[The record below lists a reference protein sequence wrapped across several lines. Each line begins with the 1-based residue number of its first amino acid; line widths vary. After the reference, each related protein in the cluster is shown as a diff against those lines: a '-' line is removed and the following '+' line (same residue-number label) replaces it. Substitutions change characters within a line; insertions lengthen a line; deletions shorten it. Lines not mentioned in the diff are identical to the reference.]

1 MLLLTYRIEKNEASI
16 KMQEAEAQIN
26 DEIIWSIP
34 VLWMGNINGKLG
46 QDYIKVIIS
55 NNSK

>member
-55 NNSK
+55 KNSK

>member
-16 KMQEAEAQIN
+16 KMQEAVAQIN

-55 NNSK
+55 KNSK